1 MSIPVL
7 CRVRLRVVALA
18 LSATLVSYSG
28 VLPASFHASAAEP
41 PAAAPGAASPGSA
54 PAAFPAEGAIADAI
68 DHFVDAKLAAVGV
81 SAAPPADDF
90 QWLRRVTLDLA
101 GRIPTAAEVKAFA
114 ADEDSGKRAK
124 AVERLVS
131 SPTFARQQV
140 DYFDYLLMAGT
151 GGNLRGYLA
160 QAFQENRSW
169 DRMFR
174 ELMLGRDDDPEQKGA
189 IQFIARRAKD
199 LDKLTND
206 VSVLFFGV
214 NVSCAQCHDH
224 PLVEDWKQEH
234 FYGMKSFFARTYDH
248 GDLVAERDY
257 GNLSYKTKAGENRD
271 AFLMFLDSKKVEEPA
286 ATEPTDEQKK
296 EEKKRLEELKKD
308 KKPAPAPAFSRRAA
322 LVETALKQGGSGFFA
337 RAIVNQLWARF
348 YGRGLVAPTD
358 QMHSGNPAS
367 HPELLEWLAQD
378 FVRNGYDVRRLARG
392 MVSSRTYA
400 RSSHWTS
407 NERPDP
413 ALFAVAILR
422 PLTPQQYAMTLRVA
436 STSPDQFPAELA
448 AADLEKRLE
457 GIEGSARSLAG
468 AFEHPG
474 SDFQVGIDEA
484 LLMSNGERIDR
495 ELLRAGNDTLVGKLA
510 AMADVDAA
518 LDVAG
523 WNVLNRPLAE
533 DEKQV
538 LQAYVLKRNDRPA
551 DAYRQ
556 LVWALLTSGEC
567 RFNH

>member
-1 MSIPVL
+1 MRTRYL
-7 CRVRLRVVALA
+7 CAVGLALA
-18 LSATLVSYSG
+18 VIPRGPVASAT
-28 VLPASFHASAAEP
+28 EP
-41 PAAAPGAASPGSA
+41 PAPAAAA
-54 PAAFPAEGAIADAI
+54 PAANAPAANAPSVVPTDAAVADAI

-81 SAAPPADDF
+81 SAAPSADDF

-101 GRIPTAAEVKAFA
+101 GRIPTASEVKAFA
-114 ADEDSGKRAK
+114 ADEDASKRLK
-124 AVERLVS
+124 AVERLLA
-131 SPTFARQQV
+131 SPAFARQQV

-151 GGNLRGYLA
+151 GGNLRGYLT

-169 DRMFR
+169 DRVFR
-174 ELMLGRDDDPEQKGA
+174 ELMLGREDDPEQKGA
-189 IQFIARRAKD
+189 IQFVARRAKD

-224 PLVEDWKQEH
+224 PLVDDWKQEH
-234 FYGMKSFFARTYDH
+234 FYGMKSFFARTFDH
-248 GDLVAERDY
+248 GDLVAEREY
-257 GNLSYKTKAGENRD
+257 GALSYKTKAGENRD
-271 AFLMFLDSKKVEEPA
+271 ASLMFLDGNKVEEPA
-286 ATEPTDEQKK
+286 AKEPTEDQKK
-296 EEKKRLEELKKD
+296 EEKKRLEELRKD

-337 RAIVNQLWARF
+337 RAVVNQLWARF

-358 QMHSGNPAS
+358 QMHSANPAS
-367 HPELLEWLAQD
+367 HPELLDWLAQD
-378 FVRNGYDVRRLARG
+378 FVRNGYDVRRLVRG
-392 MVSSRTYA
+392 MVLSRTYG

-413 ALFAVAILR
+413 ALFAVALLR

-436 STSPDQFPAELA
+436 STSPDQFPATLA
-448 AADLEKRLE
+448 PAELEKRLE
-457 GIEGSARSLAG
+457 GLEGSARGLAG
-468 AFEHPG
+468 LFEHPG

-510 AMADVDAA
+510 AMADADEA

-533 DEKQV
+533 DEKHV
-538 LQAYVLKRNDRPA
+538 MRAYVLKRNDRPA

-556 LVWALLTSGEC
+556 LVWALLTSGEG

>member
-1 MSIPVL
+1 MSTAKKSNAF
-7 CRVRLRVVALA
+7 LRVAIIAFAAMMVGPVAQ
-18 LSATLVSYSG
+18 
-28 VLPASFHASAAEP
+28 AAETPPP
-41 PAAAPGAASPGSA
+41 PAPTDA
-54 PAAFPAEGAIADAI
+54 AIADAI
-68 DHFVDAKLAAVGV
+68 DHFVDAKLSAVGV

-101 GRIPTAAEVKAFA
+101 GRIPTAAEVQAFA
-114 ADEDSGKRAK
+114 ADQDQDKRVK
-124 AVERLVS
+124 AVDRLLS
-131 SPTFARQQV
+131 SPAFGRQQV
-140 DYFDYLLMAGT
+140 DHFDYLLMAGT

-169 DRMFR
+169 DRVFR

-189 IQFIARRAKD
+189 IQFISRRAKD

-224 PLVEDWKQEH
+224 PLVDDWKQEH
-234 FYGMKSFFARTYDH
+234 FYGMKSFFARTFDH

-271 AFLMFLDSKKVEEPA
+271 ASLMFLDGQKVN
-286 ATEPTDEQKK
+286 EPTAMEPTEEQKK
-296 EEKKRLEELKKD
+296 EEKKRLEDLKKD

-322 LVETALKQGGSGFFA
+322 LVETALKQGGTGFFA

-348 YGRGLVAPTD
+348 YGRGLVSPVD
-358 QMHSGNPAS
+358 QMHSANPAS
-367 HPELLEWLAQD
+367 HPELLDWLAQD
-378 FVRNGYDVRRLARG
+378 FTRNGYDVRRLTRG
-392 MVSSRTYA
+392 MVLSRTYA
-400 RSSHWTS
+400 RSSHWSS

-436 STSPDQFPAELA
+436 STSPDQFPATLA
-448 AADLEKRLE
+448 PAELEKRIE
-457 GIEGSARSLAG
+457 GLEGSARGLASV
-468 AFEHPG
+468 FEHPG

-495 ELLRAGNDTLVGKLA
+495 ELLRAGNDSLVGKLA
-510 AMADVDAA
+510 AMADADEA

-523 WNVLNRPLAE
+523 WNVFNRPLAE

-538 LQAYVLKRNDRPA
+538 LRTFVLKRNDRPA

-556 LVWALLTSGEC
+556 LVWALLTSGEG